1 MYLCSTPPAVSSDDE
16 ERYAAVD
23 VSGYFIAN
31 KRKVAWCSSDDSDDE
46 RERSV
51 DVKKRFL
58 KRRLVASVSLACAS
72 LMEAYCRYRGG
83 VQELRNYEVGDKQFD
98 PNSFCDKMFV
108 SWFRFERFEIEMM
121 IRDLN
126 LPDIVISS
134 DRDRAPVFEVFCL
147 LCAKY
152 AYPVRFCQ
160 LIREFYRSA
169 SAMSRL
175 IKTLRKLLYFR
186 FSDRLRH
193 PPPLDAEQCACFA
206 SKSRSICGHPIVVGF
221 IDGTVREICRPTKLQ
236 GPMYSG
242 KDRIHSLKYQ
252 AINTPD
258 GIIRHLAGPYPGSRH
273 DQFMLRESGILDWI
287 AEFPAQQGTN
297 WPHVIYADLGYSVVP
312 GRIEVP
318 FHDEAINVMHAAYN
332 HAMSSAR
339 ISVEWAFGA
348 ILRHWASLRYV
359 PQQQLL
365 SNRKIGQ
372 VFFVAAFLTNC
383 LNCVRPNQTAQY
395 FQCTPP
401 SLEAYLAWLKC

>member
-1 MYLCSTPPAVSSDDE
+1 M
-16 ERYAAVD
+16 
-23 VSGYFIAN
+23 
-31 KRKVAWCSSDDSDDE
+31 
-46 RERSV
+46 
-51 DVKKRFL
+51 
-58 KRRLVASVSLACAS
+58 
-72 LMEAYCRYRGG
+72 
-83 VQELRNYEVGDKQFD
+83 RNYEIATGKEFD
-98 PNSFCDKMFV
+98 PDSFCDKMFV
-108 SWFRFERFEIEMM
+108 SWFRFERYEIEQI

-126 LPDIVISS
+126 LPEFIISD
-134 DRDRAPVFEVFCL
+134 DRDRAPTFHVFCL

-152 AYPVRFCQ
+152 AYPIRFCQ
-160 LIREFYRSA
+160 LIREFHKSA

-175 IKTLRKLLYFR
+175 IKTLRQLLYSR
-186 FSDRLRH
+186 FSHRLRH
-193 PPPLDAEQCACFA
+193 PPPLDAEQCATFA
-206 SKSRSICGHPIVVGF
+206 SKCRSICGHPIVVGF

-236 GPMYSG
+236 GPLYSG

-273 DQFMLRESGILDWI
+273 DQFMLRESSILDWI
-287 AEFPAQQGTN
+287 AEFPVQQGTN
-297 WPHVIYADLGYSVVP
+297 WPHVIYADMGYSVVP
-312 GRIEVP
+312 GCIEVP
-318 FHDEAINVMHAAYN
+318 FYDEAINVMHAAYN
-332 HAMSSAR
+332 NAMSSAR

-383 LNCVRPNQTAQY
+383 LNCLHPNQTSQY
-395 FQCTPP
+395 FNCTPP